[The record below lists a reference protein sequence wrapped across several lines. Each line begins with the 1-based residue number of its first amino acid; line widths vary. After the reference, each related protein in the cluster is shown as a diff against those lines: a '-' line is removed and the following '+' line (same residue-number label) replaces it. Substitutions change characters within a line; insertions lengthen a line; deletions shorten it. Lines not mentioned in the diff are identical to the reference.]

1 MNFKIFTICNLV
13 PFFDQSELR
22 TIPEELLQRIKWEV
36 EQELGTMR
44 DQFTQELRNMA
55 NRTGQE
61 HSHKEPADLSQ
72 FYAAACQQINSLK

>member
-1 MNFKIFTICNLV
+1 M
-13 PFFDQSELR
+13 ERLR
-22 TIPEELLQRIKWEV
+22 ARMEQAYSAKEKEV

>member
-1 MNFKIFTICNLV
+1 MEQAYSAK
-13 PFFDQSELR
+13 E
-22 TIPEELLQRIKWEV
+22 KEV

-44 DQFTQELRNMA
+44 DQFTQELHNMA

-61 HSHKEPADLSQ
+61 HSHKEPADLAQ